1 MASMERKIKNLKLKD
16 SNIQN
21 GLKDRNILEEQNAS
35 KYQNILEKGLEQ
47 NAAEDQNGLEEQN
60 ASECSNSLEDQN
72 GLENQNFLEE
82 SNGLEQNG
90 LEPNGI
96 EEQNCIDQTVLEE
109 KNVIEDQNA
118 VECCKSPKDANEI
131 ILKLN
136 WDLRDELISNLN
148 RHIAVLKYQDL
159 LGKSMRTSLFKEN
172 NRLIQQLISLP
183 LKVNEKWTENKPEVE
198 ANDSAPNLLS
208 GYPTYD
214 EGRSSDQTE
223 NNPVLDLEYS
233 KRDSVILTLMKN
245 HHCAVLFLETLSEQ
259 TIEDLIKENN
269 DLMVRLMSL
278 PLSGERGYCAKS
290 FLFPGIIYIHTFVIT
305 KVTSEFY

>member
-47 NAAEDQNGLEEQN
+47 NA
-60 ASECSNSLEDQN
+60 SECSNSLEDQN

-82 SNGLEQNG
+82 SNGLEPNG
-90 LEPNGI
+90 L
-96 EEQNCIDQTVLEE
+96 DQTVLEE
-109 KNVIEDQNA
+109 KNVLEDKNSL
-118 VECCKSPKDANEI
+118 ECCNSPKDASEI